1 MHSVR
6 KSPVQNPDNLKHAL
20 PLLLGELSQ
29 IEPIGQGGMAQI
41 FKARQNILN
50 RWIAI
55 KCLKPELLQSAE
67 IKERFRRE
75 AKALASVLHQN
86 IAHVYGF
93 YETAEEAFIFMEY
106 IDGIDLSVAIQKVG
120 ALPPDIAC
128 SILHSVCQGVSY
140 IHRHRLIH
148 RDIKPSNIR
157 LTPQGEVKLMDF
169 GIAMNTENLALTRPG
184 MMVGSPCYLSPEQVL
199 GDPLT
204 YQSDLFLLGICLYE
218 MTTGTRPF
226 TDEGSRTVFQK
237 IRDCDYI
244 PADEM
249 NHAIP
254 GRVAKIIEKCLEKNP
269 QDRYLSTQ
277 DLMADLE
284 KFLKS
289 KLAIRSDLILQFCDD
304 EALLTPSQPYQTEK
318 KHSSWRS
325 PSFEGKKGWLIALLL
340 LGLGAVSGYLFSEFY
355 PQFRSLPSSSRPLR

>member
-1 MHSVR
+1 M
-6 KSPVQNPDNLKHAL
+6 QTLDNLKNGL
-20 PLLLGELSQ
+20 SLLLGELSQ

-41 FKARQNILN
+41 FKARQENLN

-93 YETAEEAFIFMEY
+93 YESPQESFIFMEY
-106 IDGIDLSVAIQKVG
+106 IEGVDLSVAIQKVG
-120 ALPPDIAC
+120 ALPSDIAC
-128 SILHSVCQGVSY
+128 AILFSICQGVSY

-169 GIAMNTENLALTRPG
+169 GIVMNTENLALTRPG

-237 IRDCDYI
+237 IRDCDFI
-244 PADEM
+244 PAEDM

-254 GRVAKIIEKCLEKNP
+254 GKVAKIISKCLERDPK
-269 QDRYLSTQ
+269 DRYFSTQ
-277 DLMADLE
+277 ELMTDLE
-284 KFLKS
+284 KVLKN
-289 KLAIRSDLILQFCDD
+289 KLPNRSDLILQFCDE
-304 EALLTPSQPYQTEK
+304 EALLTPAAPYQSKETSEAF
-318 KHSSWRS
+318 WT
-325 PSFEGKKGWLIALLL
+325 PSFEGKKGWLLAILLL
-340 LGLGAVSGYLFSEFY
+340 ALGSLSGYLLSEYY
-355 PQFRSLPSSSRPLR
+355 PQLRSLPSTSKPLR

>member
-1 MHSVR
+1 MH
-6 KSPVQNPDNLKHAL
+6 NLDNLKNAL
-20 PLLLGELSQ
+20 PSLLGELSQ

-41 FKARQNILN
+41 FKARQEVLN

-67 IKERFRRE
+67 TKERFRRE

-93 YETAEEAFIFMEY
+93 HESSQEAFIFMEY
-106 IDGIDLSVAIQKVG
+106 IEGVDLSVAIQKVG
-120 ALPPDIAC
+120 AIPFEIAC
-128 SILHSVCQGVSY
+128 SILYSICQGVSY

-169 GIAMNTENLALTRPG
+169 GIVMNTENLALTRPG

-204 YQSDLFLLGICLYE
+204 YQSDIFLLGICLYE

-226 TDEGSRTVFQK
+226 NDEGARTVFQK

-244 PADEM
+244 PPEDM
-249 NHAIP
+249 NTAIP
-254 GRVAKIIEKCLEKNP
+254 SRVARIIGKCLERDPKE
-269 QDRYLSTQ
+269 RYLTTQ
-277 DLMADLE
+277 DLMLDLE
-284 KFLKS
+284 KALKG
-289 KLAIRSDLILQFCDD
+289 KLANRSDLILQFCDE
-304 EALLTPSQPYQTEK
+304 EALLTPSTPYGASKDNSLGWSPLSSTFANFETK
-318 KHSSWRS
+318 KA
-325 PSFEGKKGWLIALLL
+325 WLLAILLF
-340 LGLGAVSGYLFSEFY
+340 GLGAVAGYLLSEAY
-355 PQFRSLPSSSRPLR
+355 PQWKSLPSSSKPIR